1 LALAGQVELVQLID
15 LAAQH
20 LGVNVEYDPAA
31 ISGTV
36 TLRTGGGVGEQDLWD
51 LLNRSLAVRGLT
63 TIRVGGSLGGVG
75 AARGEPAPSG
85 DEPSYAVVRLADAA
99 TLAPRELLDRG
110 DSPAA
115 PLPGPVAG
123 FRVVVVPVVH
133 RPADA
138 FIEPVSRVLSR
149 TGASA
154 AALDVRGPLVIAD
167 LSPRIAEAVAL
178 VRLLDIPR
186 AAPTL
191 VEIPLRSLTGAQ
203 MAALATQVVSRR
215 DAVSGAPLI
224 GDVLASPGGSAILLV
239 APAERLA
246 EWEALIDA
254 LDRRQGVS
262 TVTYTPMYFTAADVA
277 DLIGQ
282 TVPDVTDDR
291 WKLVVDSLTGSV
303 VITGTPVQHA
313 AIESLLERL
322 DQAPSA
328 VRRPMRAIRV
338 RNRSVVEMRDIVEQL
353 LSSGFLE
360 ADAEFGSVAEAGATS
375 RDPATGFTPAGSALA
390 TRTSPVLPGRG
401 GGEPEPSARPLTSGS
416 RPSEAGVTLAVD
428 EATST
433 LIAIG
438 DPRVLT
444 QIEALIHTLD
454 VRQPQVMLEV
464 LMVTLTDTQSRDL
477 GVELESIGV
486 SDDVVSRISS
496 LFGLGRRTPEGDL
509 TGPLQAQG
517 LTGVVLNPGDFSVV
531 VRALR
536 NVTRGRSLSMPRVL
550 VGNNQEA
557 TLDAVVQQ
565 PVLSVNASD
574 TIATTSFGGT
584 QDAGTIVTVRPQIAE
599 ADHLVLEYNVSL
611 SSFIGSSANPS
622 LPPPRQQNSV
632 TSVATIP
639 DGHTVVVGGID
650 VDSHSTG
657 KSDIPFFGD
666 IPILGDILASHS
678 RDDSHSR
685 FYVFIRASILRSGG
699 FEDLRHIS
707 AQSLEQAGIP
717 DGWPRIAPVVMP

>member
-1 LALAGQVELVQLID
+1 LI
-15 LAAQH
+15 
-20 LGVNVEYDPAA
+20 
-31 ISGTV
+31 
-36 TLRTGGGVGEQDLWD
+36 
-51 LLNRSLAVRGLT
+51 
-63 TIRVGGSLGGVG
+63 
-75 AARGEPAPSG
+75 
-85 DEPSYAVVRLADAA
+85 
-99 TLAPRELLDRG
+99 
-110 DSPAA
+110 
-115 PLPGPVAG
+115 
-123 FRVVVVPVVH
+123 
-133 RPADA
+133 
-138 FIEPVSRVLSR
+138 
-149 TGASA
+149 
-154 AALDVRGPLVIAD
+154 IAD
-167 LSPRIAEAVAL
+167 LSPRVAEALAILRAMDVPTVA
-178 VRLLDIPR
+178 PR
-186 AAPTL
+186 M
-191 VEIPLRSLTGAQ
+191 VEVPLRTLTGAQ
-203 MAALATQVVSRR
+203 MVALVDQVVTRR
-215 DAVSGAPLI
+215 DAVTGQALL
-224 GDVLASPGGSAILLV
+224 GDILASPDGSAVLVV
-239 APAERLA
+239 APEDVLP
-246 EWEALIDA
+246 EWTGLIES
-254 LDRRQGVS
+254 LDRRQGVE
-262 TVTYTPMYFTAADVA
+262 TVTYTPRYFAASDVA
-277 DLIGQ
+277 GLIGQ
-282 TVPDVTDDR
+282 TVPDAADDR
-291 WKLVVDSLTGSV
+291 WRMVVDSLTGSL
-303 VITGTPVQHA
+303 VITATGAQHG
-313 AIESLLERL
+313 AIGEILGRL

-338 RNRSVVEMRDIVEQL
+338 RNRSVTEMRDIVEQL

-360 ADAEFGSVAEAGATS
+360 ADAELGAADES
-375 RDPATGFTPAGSALA
+375 SAPGRDPATGFTPAGSSP
-390 TRTSPVLPGRG
+390 TTPTSPVLPIRG
-401 GGEPEPSARPLTSGS
+401 GEGTTHTQDRRSSDAAGS
-416 RPSEAGVTLAVD
+416 DPHGRSPVTLAVD

-464 LMVTLTDTQSRDL
+464 LMVTLTDTQSRDV

-509 TGPLQAQG
+509 TGPIQAQG

-584 QDAGTIVTVRPQIAE
+584 QDAGTIVTVKPQIAE
-599 ADHLVLEYNVSL
+599 GDHLVLEYNVSL
-611 SSFIGSSANPS
+611 SAFIGSSANPS

-650 VDSHSTG
+650 VDSHATG
-657 KSDIPFFGD
+657 KSDIPFIGD
-666 IPILGDILASHS
+666 IPIIGDILASHS
-678 RDDSHSR
+678 RDDSSSR
-685 FYVFIRASILRSGG
+685 FYVFIRASVLRAGG